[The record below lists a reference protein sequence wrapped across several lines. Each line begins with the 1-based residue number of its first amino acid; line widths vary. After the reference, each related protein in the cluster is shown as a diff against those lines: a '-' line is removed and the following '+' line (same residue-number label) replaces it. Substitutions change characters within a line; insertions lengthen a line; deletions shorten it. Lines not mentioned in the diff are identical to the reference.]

1 MEFGPVPVAEAV
13 GAVLAHSVAL
23 PGGSFRKGR
32 VLTRD
37 DVAALAAGGIA
48 VVTVARSG
56 PDDIGEDEAAAAL
69 ARALVPDP
77 GAAGLRLATPH
88 TGRVNIH
95 AESFGLARLDVSR
108 LHAVNAVSELI
119 SLATVAPWT
128 SMGPGGLVATVKI
141 IPYAIDAGLVVAAEA
156 AGRGAL
162 TLAPITVTDADLI
175 VTTHAAGSAEDT
187 GKGPAAI
194 EARLSGLGMRLAR
207 VVEVPHEIG
216 PLAAA
221 IAEAR
226 AGMVLVLT
234 ASATSDPRDTG
245 PEALR
250 RAGGRVVRV
259 GMPVDP
265 GNLLFYG
272 SLADGRPAIGLPGCA
287 RSPAR
292 NGADHVLERL
302 AAGLD
307 LAPQEVAAMGV
318 GGLLKESPGRRQ
330 PRERKL

>member
-1 MEFGPVPVAEAV
+1 MEFGPIAPAEAV

-23 PGGSFRKGR
+23 PGGRLAKGR
-32 VLTRD
+32 VLTRE
-37 DVAALAAGGIA
+37 DVAALMAADVA
-48 VVTVARSG
+48 QVTVARLG
-56 PDDIGEDEAAAAL
+56 PGDIDENAAAAAL

-77 GAAGLRLATPH
+77 EAAGLRLAAPH

-95 AESFGLARLDVSR
+95 AENTGLARLDVAR

-119 SLATVAPWT
+119 SLATVAPWAP
-128 SMGPGGLVATVKI
+128 MGPGGLVATVKI
-141 IPYAIDAGLVVAAEA
+141 IPYGIDAGLVAQAAA
-156 AGRGAL
+156 AGKDAL
-162 TLAPITVTDADLI
+162 ALAPITVADAELI
-175 VTTHAAGSAEDT
+175 VTSHAAGSAEDR

-194 EARLSGLGMRLAR
+194 EARLAALGVALSR
-207 VVEVPHEIG
+207 VVEVPHEIDA
-216 PLAAA
+216 LAAA
-221 IAEAR
+221 IAESSA
-226 AGMVLVLT
+226 AMVLVLT

-250 RAGGRVVRV
+250 RVGGSVTRV

-272 SLADGRPAIGLPGCA
+272 RLADGRPLVGLPGCA

-307 LAPQEVAAMGV
+307 LAPDEVGAMGV
-318 GGLLKESPGRRQ
+318 GGLLKEAPGRRQ
-330 PRERKL
+330 PRER

>member
-1 MEFGPVPVAEAV
+1 MEFGPVAPAEAV

-23 PGGSFRKGR
+23 PGGRLAKGR

-37 DVAALAAGGIA
+37 DVAALAAAGVA
-48 VVTVARSG
+48 RVTVARLG
-56 PDDIGEDEAAAAL
+56 PGDIDENAAAAVL

-77 GAAGLRLATPH
+77 QAVGLRLAAPH

-95 AESFGLARLDVSR
+95 AEGTGLARLDVAR
-108 LHAVNAVSELI
+108 LNAVNAVSELI
-119 SLATVAPWT
+119 SLATVAPWAP
-128 SMGPGGLVATVKI
+128 MLPGGLVATMKI
-141 IPYAIDAGLVVAAEA
+141 IPYGIDERLVAQAAA
-156 AGRGAL
+156 AGEGAL
-162 TLAPITVTDADLI
+162 SLAPITVADAELI
-175 VTTHAAGSAEDT
+175 VTSHAAGSAEDM

-194 EARLSGLGMRLAR
+194 EARLAKLGMALTRI
-207 VVEVPHEIG
+207 VEVPHEID

-221 IAEAR
+221 IAQAT
-226 AGMVLVLT
+226 AAMVLVLT

-250 RAGGRVVRV
+250 RAGGSVTRV

-265 GNLLFYG
+265 GNLLFHG
-272 SLADGRPAIGLPGCA
+272 RLADGRPLIGLPGCA

-302 AAGLD
+302 AAGLE
-307 LAPQEVAAMGV
+307 LAPGEVGAMGV
-318 GGLLKESPGRRQ
+318 GGLLKEAPGRRQ
-330 PRERKL
+330 PRES

>member
-1 MEFGPVPVAEAV
+1 MEFGPVAPVDAR

-23 PGGSFRKGR
+23 PSGKLRKGR
-32 VLTRD
+32 VLTAE
-37 DVAALAAGGIA
+37 DVAALAAAGVA
-48 VVTVARSG
+48 RVTVARLG
-56 PDDIGEDEAAAAL
+56 PGDIDEDAAAAAL

-77 GAAGLRLATPH
+77 EAVGLRLARAH

-95 AESFGLARLDVSR
+95 AEGIGLARLDEDR

-128 SMGPGGLVATVKI
+128 RMAPGGLVATMKI
-141 IPYAIDAGLVVAAEA
+141 IPYGIDAGLVAQAEA

-162 TLAPITVTDADLI
+162 ALAPIRIGEAALI
-175 VTTHAAGSAEDT
+175 VTTHAAGSTEET
-187 GKGPAAI
+187 GKGHAAI
-194 EARLSGLGMRLAR
+194 EARLEALGMRLAG
-207 VVEVPHEIG
+207 VTQVAHDVDA
-216 PLAAA
+216 LAAA
-221 IAEAR
+221 IAAAQ

-234 ASATSDPRDTG
+234 ASATSDPRDVG

-250 RAGGRVVRV
+250 RAGGRVTRV

-272 SLADGRPAIGLPGCA
+272 ALADGRPLIGLPGCA

-292 NGADHVLERL
+292 NGADRVLERL

-307 LAPQEVAAMGV
+307 LTPDEVAAMGV
-318 GGLLKESPGRRQ
+318 GGLLKEPPGRRQ
-330 PRERKL
+330 PRESSR

>member
-1 MEFGPVPVAEAV
+1 MEFGPVAPDDAI

-23 PGGSFRKGR
+23 PGGRLRKGR
-32 VLTRD
+32 VLTGE
-37 DVAALAAGGIA
+37 DVAALDAAGVA
-48 VVTVARSG
+48 QVTVARPG
-56 PDDIGEDEAAAAL
+56 PGDIGEDAAAAAL

-77 GAAGLRLATPH
+77 GAAGLRLAAPH

-95 AESFGLARLDVSR
+95 AEGIGLARLDVGR

-128 SMGPGGLVATVKI
+128 PMAAGGLVATVKI
-141 IPYAIDAGLVVAAEA
+141 IPYAIDADLVAAAER

-162 TLAPITVTDADLI
+162 ALAPIIVPDAELI
-175 VTTHAAGSAEDT
+175 VTSHAAGSAEDT
-187 GKGPAAI
+187 GKGHTAIADRLAA
-194 EARLSGLGMRLAR
+194 LGMELAR
-207 VVEVPHEIG
+207 VVEVPHDTDA
-216 PLAAA
+216 LAAA
-221 IAEAR
+221 ISGAG

-250 RAGGRVVRV
+250 RAGGSVTRV

-272 SLADGRPAIGLPGCA
+272 RLCDGRPLIGLPGCA

-292 NGADHVLERL
+292 NGADRVLERL

-307 LAPQEVAAMGV
+307 LTSGEVAAMGV
-318 GGLLKESPGRRQ
+318 GGLLKEPPGRRQ
-330 PRERKL
+330 PREGTR